1 MNTQYFKY
9 AIEIERTRSI
19 TQAAENLYMGQPNLS
34 RAVKELEETLGFAI
48 FERTTRG
55 VVPTDKGT
63 EFLTYAKNVLVQL
76 DNMER
81 LSGMATG
88 ELQTLSVAVPRASY
102 ISKALAEF
110 VAEMDYERPID
121 INIKETNAMQSITDV
136 TEQRHDFAIIRY
148 RMQNE
153 SYFNDYL
160 NEKKL
165 KYEVLWEFE
174 RIILTSERNKYIKSD
189 MIKREDLSK
198 CIELMHGDTLVPY
211 HRQNK
216 KTNSSDKAKHIRL
229 YERANQFELL
239 SKLPEAYI
247 WTSPVPKIHLERYGL
262 AAVRS
267 DRPGRIYRDVI
278 IYPSGYTFSDIDKRF
293 INKVYAAKNELAL

>member
-9 AIEIERTRSI
+9 AVEIERTRSI

-48 FERTTRG
+48 FERTTKG
-55 VVPTDKGT
+55 VVPTEKGT

-81 LSGMATG
+81 LAGMATG

-110 VAEMDYERPID
+110 VSEMDFERPID

-174 RIILTSERNKYIKSD
+174 RIILTSEKNMYIKSD

-216 KTNSSDKAKHIRL
+216 KTSSSDKAKNIRL

-239 SKLPEAYI
+239 SRIPEAYI
-247 WTSPVPKIHLERYGL
+247 WTSPVPKSHLERYGL
-262 AAVRS
+262 VMVHS
-267 DRPGRIYRDVI
+267 DRPGRTYRDVI